1 MGRKK
6 GNASNERGA
15 RSKPD
20 RRERTFREERCELS
34 DPFEKLN
41 VKEETESDE
50 EDDKQ
55 GSDETKEKEEEE
67 EGSPGSDDE
76 DDHEGE
82 QKEDS
87 IKIPL
92 PLAMW
97 DFNHC
102 DPRRCSGRKLA
113 RKGIVRILK
122 LGQVNGNAAYDSNC
136 LDWNTLSRMNRTK
149 RHINIFSAFQRYHL
163 ITVGDEDGFTGG
175 SRSDSHTRP
184 GRHRL

>member
-20 RRERTFREERCELS
+20 RRERTFRDERCELS

-50 EDDKQ
+50 EADKE

-67 EGSPGSDDE
+67 GRPGSDDE
-76 DDHEGE
+76 DDDEGE

-136 LDWNTLSRMNRTK
+136 LDWNTLLRINRTK
-149 RHINIFSAFQRYHL
+149 RHSINIFSAFQRYHL